1 MAELQDERVKRRLPP
16 GQPASCRHQ
25 LGAGRARAS
34 PVLEETEGFVG
45 PDPNEAF
52 HRQRLQGPQRL
63 EDPPHPA
70 SHLSGRVDVVRLCV
84 LRESLL
90 REGEKGRVRR
100 LEAGKRRSARGARYP
115 EHKGSRARTIQ
126 ERISTCGRHCRS
138 GQSQTQVAHFL
149 LTLTFKDLN
158 VKKL

>member
-1 MAELQDERVKRRLPP
+1 M
-16 GQPASCRHQ
+16 
-25 LGAGRARAS
+25 
-34 PVLEETEGFVG
+34 G

-100 LEAGKRRSARGARYP
+100 LGSGEEAERSRRP
-115 EHKGSRARTIQ
+115 
-126 ERISTCGRHCRS
+126 
-138 GQSQTQVAHFL
+138 L
-149 LTLTFKDLN
+149 P
-158 VKKL
+158 